1 MRKILK
7 TFTAASIVA
16 TSLVAFEVS
25 AHVTLN
31 PKTADAGSYFNGK
44 IRVPHGCGEFAT
56 TSVIVTIPDGI
67 LSVKPENLAGWK
79 IEIVK
84 KQLDK
89 PVQYH
94 GKPLTEVIDTITW
107 SGGNLPNEHYKDF
120 GLNLKLP
127 NDAQRL
133 FFKTTQICTEGKSAW
148 DGEFNT
154 PEERSALD
162 KPSPY
167 LDTNP
172 ADMHSGHVMK

>member
-1 MRKILK
+1 MRHILK
-7 TFTAASIVA
+7 TITTVSIIAAGLS
-16 TSLVAFEVS
+16 AFEAS

-31 PKTADAGSYFNGK
+31 PNTAVAGSYFNGK

-67 LSVKPENLAGWK
+67 LSVKPENIAGWK
-79 IEIVK
+79 IDIVK

-89 PVQYH
+89 PVEYH
-94 GKPLTEVIDTITW
+94 GRPLTEVIDTITW
-107 SGGNLPNEHYKDF
+107 SGGNLPNEQYKDF

-127 NDAQRL
+127 ADAGRL
-133 FFKTTQICTEGKSAW
+133 FFKTTQICTEGNSAW
-148 DGEFNT
+148 DGEFAT

-167 LDTNP
+167 LDTHTS
-172 ADMHSGHVMK
+172 DMHAGHVMN